1 MITVI
6 SRHHHE
12 LSPSLHDDLGRYRH
26 KVFIKRLGWQLASG
40 SALPGRE
47 FDQFDHN
54 ETRYII
60 ALDPQQH
67 IHGCA
72 RLLPTTEPYLLS
84 EEFAFLCDRPAPR
97 RNDTWEISRFAA
109 SALEQGKLPMRVF
122 WNSLNTAWELGA
134 NEVVAV
140 TTPSLER
147 YFLRHGVLLRR
158 LGQPQ
163 WVNQEQVLALS
174 FAAYQKNGRAA
185 LHAQSAAVTS
195 LNQVF
200 RRSGPAQTSRAR
212 PLHTQAASE

>member
-6 SRHHHE
+6 TRHHHE
-12 LSPSLHDDLGRYRH
+12 LSPDLHDDLGRYRH
-26 KVFIKRLGWQLASG
+26 KVFIKHLGWQLESTG
-40 SALPGRE
+40 ALPGRE

-60 ALDPQQH
+60 ALDPQQQV
-67 IHGCA
+67 HGCA

-84 EEFAFLCDRPAPR
+84 EEFAFLCDQPAPR
-97 RNDTWEISRFAA
+97 RNDVWEVSRFAA

-122 WNSLNTAWELGA
+122 WHSLNTAWELGA

-140 TTPSLER
+140 TTPALER
-147 YFLRHGVLLRR
+147 YFLRNGVLLRR

-163 WVNQEQVLALS
+163 RVNQDHVVALS

-185 LHAQSAAVTS
+185 LLAQSAAVTS
-195 LNQVF
+195 LNQAF
-200 RRSGPAQTSRAR
+200 MRNGPARSFRTE
-212 PLHTQAASE
+212 PLRTQAVSE